1 MITANTTN
9 EGGNCMRKVVSM
21 GMAAVLLA
29 MALGGCATSN
39 QKAESPAGTEAVSS
53 QAEGETKEEKAES
66 TEAGG
71 EAAAET
77 ESGEAAAQEEY
88 AVKPRQITDR
98 KIKLGLIPVTM
109 NTAYTM
115 TINGAKKHIAETGDN
130 IELIVQAPS
139 SNASTITEQGN
150 ILETMIQQKVDAI
163 ALATESDESM
173 LPYLREAA
181 EADIPVFLFNM
192 TEINEKNIYYVSSIG
207 YDQEQAGREIG
218 AWINENLGADPQKIA
233 VLEGYAG
240 VVNTKRMD
248 GFNEAL
254 AGNENLPVVASQ
266 TAEWTREKGQS
277 VTESILTSNPDITI
291 LYGPYDEMVLGGLT
305 VIKERNLL
313 DQIAVVGFGC
323 TKDGV
328 AAIEAGEMQATIDV
342 GEYGTGFD
350 IVDAVTDFCIKGK
363 EVEKVINR
371 PSKVYDKTN
380 LSELDRVIFE

>member
-1 MITANTTN
+1 MRRFAILMTTAALT
-9 EGGNCMRKVVSM
+9 
-21 GMAAVLLA
+21 AA
-29 MALGGCATSN
+29 ALGGCSTSN
-39 QKAESPAGTEAVSS
+39 QKAPESAVKSETTAAGAETTGEKVS
-53 QAEGETKEEKAES
+53 
-66 TEAGG
+66 
-71 EAAAET
+71 AAET
-77 ESGEAAAQEEY
+77 AASSGTEEY
-88 AVKPRQITDR
+88 GVKPRQVTGR

-115 TINGAKKHIAETGDN
+115 TINGAKKQIAENGDQ

-150 ILETMIQQKVDAI
+150 IMETMIQQGVDAI

-181 EADIPVFLFNM
+181 EADVPVFLFNM
-192 TEINEKNIYYVSSIG
+192 TEINEQNVYYVSSIG
-207 YDQEQAGREIG
+207 YDQENAGREIG
-218 AWINENLGADPQKIA
+218 KWINDNLGAKPQKLA

-240 VVNTKRMD
+240 IVNTKRMD
-248 GFNEAL
+248 GFKSAL
-254 AGNENLPVVASQ
+254 AGNPNLEIVASQ
-266 TAEWTREKGQS
+266 TADWTREKGQS
-277 VTESILTSNPDITI
+277 VTESILTSNPDITV

-313 DQIAVVGFGC
+313 DQVAVIGFGC

-328 AAIEAGEMQATIDV
+328 AAIEAGEMQATVDV

-350 IVDAVTDFCIKGK
+350 IVNAVTDFCIKGK

-371 PSKVYDKTN
+371 PSKVYDKNN
-380 LSELDRVIFE
+380 LSELDRAIFE

>member
-1 MITANTTN
+1 
-9 EGGNCMRKVVSM
+9 MRKVVSM

>member
-1 MITANTTN
+1 MK
-9 EGGNCMRKVVSM
+9 RFVSC
-21 GMAAVLLA
+21 A
-29 MALGGCATSN
+29 MAVMLGTMALSGCTTSN
-39 QKAESPAGTEAVSS
+39 QQTQAAATETAAPEKTEEAKAE
-53 QAEGETKEEKAES
+53 ETKKEE
-66 TEAGG
+66 
-71 EAAAET
+71 AET
-77 ESGEAAAQEEY
+77 SAADTTKEY
-88 AVKPRQITDR
+88 AVKPRKITDR
-98 KIKLGLIPVTM
+98 KVKLGLIPVTM

-115 TINGAKKHIAETGDN
+115 TINGAKKQIEATGDK

-150 ILETMIQQKVDAI
+150 IMETMIQQGVDAI
-163 ALATESDESM
+163 ALATESDETM

-192 TEINEKNIYYVSSIG
+192 TEINEENIYYVSSIG
-207 YDQEQAGREIG
+207 YDQEKAGYEIG
-218 AWINENLGADPQKIA
+218 QWINENLGNEAQKIA

-240 VVNTKRMD
+240 IVNTKRMD
-248 GFNEAL
+248 GFKAAL
-254 AGNENLPVVASQ
+254 ADNENLEIVASQ
-266 TAEWTREKGQS
+266 TADWTREKGQS
-277 VTESILTSNPDITI
+277 VTESILTSNPDITV

-313 DQIAVVGFGC
+313 DQVAAIGFGC
-323 TKDGV
+323 TKDGVAAIEAGDGV

-350 IVDAVTDFCIKGK
+350 IVDAVTDFCINGK

>member
-1 MITANTTN
+1 MK
-9 EGGNCMRKVVSM
+9 RFVSC
-21 GMAAVLLA
+21 A
-29 MALGGCATSN
+29 MAVMLGTMALSGCTTSN
-39 QKAESPAGTEAVSS
+39 QQTQAAATETAAPEKTEEAKAE
-53 QAEGETKEEKAES
+53 ETKKEE
-66 TEAGG
+66 
-71 EAAAET
+71 AET
-77 ESGEAAAQEEY
+77 SAADTTKEY
-88 AVKPRQITDR
+88 AVKPRKITDR
-98 KIKLGLIPVTM
+98 KVKLGLIPVTM

-115 TINGAKKHIAETGDN
+115 TINGAKKQIEATGDK

-150 ILETMIQQKVDAI
+150 IMETMIQQGVDAI
-163 ALATESDESM
+163 ALATESDETM

-192 TEINEKNIYYVSSIG
+192 TEINEENIYYVSSIG
-207 YDQEQAGREIG
+207 YDQEKAGYEIG
-218 AWINENLGADPQKIA
+218 QWINENLGNEAQKIA

-240 VVNTKRMD
+240 IVNTKRMD
-248 GFNEAL
+248 GFKAAL
-254 AGNENLPVVASQ
+254 ADNENLEIVASQ
-266 TAEWTREKGQS
+266 TADWTREKGQS
-277 VTESILTSNPDITI
+277 VTESILTSNPDITV

-313 DQIAVVGFGC
+313 DQVAAIGFGC

-350 IVDAVTDFCIKGK
+350 IVDAVTDFCINGK

>member
-1 MITANTTN
+1 
-9 EGGNCMRKVVSM
+9 MRKAFVMV
-21 GMAAVLLA
+21 MAASLLA
-29 MALGGCATSN
+29 ATLGGCATSN
-39 QKAESPAGTEAVSS
+39 QKAAESSAETTAAQTKTDETAAEEAAESPESEAAKEMEEAS
-53 QAEGETKEEKAES
+53 AEGA
-66 TEAGG
+66 
-71 EAAAET
+71 
-77 ESGEAAAQEEY
+77 EY

-150 ILETMIQQKVDAI
+150 IMETMIQQKVDAI

-192 TEINEKNIYYVSSIG
+192 TEINDQNIYYVSSIG

-218 AWINENLGADPQKIA
+218 AWINENLGAEPQKIA

-248 GFNEAL
+248 GFYESTKE
-254 AGNENLPVVASQ
+254 NENLPVVASQ

-350 IVDAVTDFCIKGK
+350 IVDAVTDFCIHGK

-371 PSKVYDKTN
+371 PSKVYDKNN
-380 LSELDRVIFE
+380 LDELDRVIFE

>member
-1 MITANTTN
+1 MKRVA
-9 EGGNCMRKVVSM
+9 GF
-21 GMAAVLLA
+21 LLA
-29 MALGGCATSN
+29 SLILAGTLSGCTTSN
-39 QKAESPAGTEAVSS
+39 QTAAQESSGQSTSQATVETEAS
-53 QAEGETKEEKAES
+53 AET
-66 TEAGG
+66 G
-71 EAAAET
+71 EAA
-77 ESGEAAAQEEY
+77 EY

-98 KIKLGLIPVTM
+98 KVKLGLIPVAM

-115 TINGAKKHIAETGDN
+115 TINGAKKQIEENGN
-130 IELIVQAPS
+130 QIELIVQAPS

-150 ILETMIQQKVDAI
+150 IMETMIQQGVDAI

-192 TEINEKNIYYVSSIG
+192 TEINEENIYYVSSIG
-207 YDQEQAGREIG
+207 YDQEEAGYQIG
-218 AWINENLGADPQKIA
+218 SWINENLGNEPQKIA

-240 VVNTKRMD
+240 IVNTKRMD
-248 GFNEAL
+248 GFKAAIE
-254 AGNENLPVVASQ
+254 GNPNLEIVASQ
-266 TAEWTREKGQS
+266 TADWTREKGQS
-277 VTESILTSNPDITI
+277 VTESILTANPDITI

-313 DQIAVVGFGC
+313 DQVAVVGYGC

-328 AAIEAGEMQATIDV
+328 TAIEAGEMQATIDV

-350 IVDAVTDFCIKGK
+350 IVNAVTDFCINGK

-371 PSKVYDKTN
+371 PSVVYDSTN
-380 LSELDRVIFE
+380 IEQLDRVIFE

>member
-1 MITANTTN
+1 
-9 EGGNCMRKVVSM
+9 MRKAFVMV
-21 GMAAVLLA
+21 MAASLLA
-29 MALGGCATSN
+29 ATLGGCATSN
-39 QKAESPAGTEAVSS
+39 QKAAESSAETTAAQTKTDETAAEEAAESPESEAAKEMEEAS
-53 QAEGETKEEKAES
+53 AEGA
-66 TEAGG
+66 
-71 EAAAET
+71 
-77 ESGEAAAQEEY
+77 EY

-150 ILETMIQQKVDAI
+150 IMETMIQQKVDAI

-192 TEINEKNIYYVSSIG
+192 TEINDQNIYYVSSIG

-218 AWINENLGADPQKIA
+218 AWINENLGAEPQKIA

-248 GFNEAL
+248 GFYESTKE
-254 AGNENLPVVASQ
+254 NENLPVVASQ
-266 TAEWTREKGQS
+266 TAEWTIFNFFF

-350 IVDAVTDFCIKGK
+350 IVDAVTDFCIHGK

-371 PSKVYDKTN
+371 PSKVYDKNN
-380 LSELDRVIFE
+380 LDELDRVIFE

>member
-1 MITANTTN
+1 
-9 EGGNCMRKVVSM
+9 MRKAICMV
-21 GMAAVLLA
+21 MAASLLA
-29 MALGGCATSN
+29 VTLGGCATSN
-39 QKAESPAGTEAVSS
+39 QKAEAPAETTAAQTETTAAEAEEKTEAETA
-53 QAEGETKEEKAES
+53 AEKEEARE
-66 TEAGG
+66 EAGG
-71 EAAAET
+71 
-77 ESGEAAAQEEY
+77 EEY

-98 KIKLGLIPVTM
+98 KLKLGLIPVTM

-115 TINGAKKHIAETGDN
+115 TINGAKKHIAETGDS

-150 ILETMIQQKVDAI
+150 IMETMIQQKVDAI

-192 TEINEKNIYYVSSIG
+192 TEINDQNIYYVSSIG

-218 AWINENLGADPQKIA
+218 AWINENLGAEPQKIA

-248 GFNEAL
+248 GFYESIKD
-254 AGNENLPVVASQ
+254 NENLPVVASQ

-350 IVDAVTDFCIKGK
+350 IVDAVTDFCINGK

-380 LSELDRVIFE
+380 LDELDRVIFE

>member
-1 MITANTTN
+1 MKRLMSVVTA
-9 EGGNCMRKVVSM
+9 VSL
-21 GMAAVLLA
+21 MA
-29 MALGGCATSN
+29 MSMTGCTTSN
-39 QKAESPAGTEAVSS
+39 QTAESSSAAAEAV
-53 QAEGETKEEKAES
+53 QETKEEK
-66 TEAGG
+66 TQEAGSAEEKKEEG
-71 EAAAET
+71 ET
-77 ESGEAAAQEEY
+77 EEKAQGESKAEDGY

-98 KIKLGLIPVTM
+98 KVKLGLIPVTM

-115 TINGAKKHIAETGDN
+115 TINGAKKHIEETGDK

-150 ILETMIQQKVDAI
+150 IMETMIQQGVDAI

-192 TEINEKNIYYVSSIG
+192 TEINEENIYYVSSIG
-207 YDQEQAGREIG
+207 YDQEKAGYEIG
-218 AWINENLGADPQKIA
+218 QWINENLGADPQKIA

-240 VVNTKRMD
+240 IVNTKRMD
-248 GFNEAL
+248 GFKA
-254 AGNENLPVVASQ
+254 AIGDNENLPIVASQ

-277 VTESILTSNPDITI
+277 VTESILTSNPDITV

-328 AAIEAGEMQATIDV
+328 AAIEAGEMKATIDV

-350 IVDAVTDFCIKGK
+350 IVDAVTDFCINGK

-371 PSKVYDKTN
+371 PSKVYDITN
-380 LSELDRVIFE
+380 LDELDRVIFE

>member
-1 MITANTTN
+1 MLAASITAT
-9 EGGNCMRKVVSM
+9 
-21 GMAAVLLA
+21 ALA
-29 MALGGCATSN
+29 GCSTSN
-39 QKAESPAGTEAVSS
+39 QQTQAPAAATAATEEKKEPEGTEAES
-53 QAEGETKEEKAES
+53 AKEET
-66 TEAGG
+66 TEAAT
-71 EAAAET
+71 EAA
-77 ESGEAAAQEEY
+77 GGEY
-88 AVKPRQITDR
+88 AVKPRQITDHT
-98 KIKLGLIPVTM
+98 IKLGLIPVTM

-115 TINGAKKHIAETGDN
+115 TINGAKRRIEETGAN

-139 SNASTITEQGN
+139 SNTSTITEQGN
-150 ILETMIQQKVDAI
+150 ILETMIQQGVDAI

-192 TEINEKNIYYVSSIG
+192 TEINEENIYYVSSIG
-207 YDQEQAGREIG
+207 YDQEKAGYEIG
-218 AWINENLGADPQKIA
+218 KWINENLGADPQKIA

-248 GFNEAL
+248 GFKAAL
-254 AGNENLPVVASQ
+254 GDNENLPIVASQ
-266 TAEWTREKGQS
+266 TADWTREKGQS

-313 DQIAVVGFGC
+313 DQVAVVGFGC

-350 IVDAVTDFCIKGK
+350 IVDAVVDFCVNGK

-371 PSKVYDKTN
+371 PSKVYDINN

>member
-1 MITANTTN
+1 
-9 EGGNCMRKVVSM
+9 MRKAFVMV
-21 GMAAVLLA
+21 MAASLLA
-29 MALGGCATSN
+29 ATLGGCATSN
-39 QKAESPAGTEAVSS
+39 QKAAESSAETTAAQTKTDETAAEEAAESPESEAAKEMEEAS
-53 QAEGETKEEKAES
+53 AEGA
-66 TEAGG
+66 
-71 EAAAET
+71 
-77 ESGEAAAQEEY
+77 EY

-139 SNASTITEQGN
+139 SKITEQGN
-150 ILETMIQQKVDAI
+150 IMETMIQQKVDAI

-192 TEINEKNIYYVSSIG
+192 TEINDQNIYYVSSIG

-218 AWINENLGADPQKIA
+218 AWINE
-233 VLEGYAG
+233 
-240 VVNTKRMD
+240 
-248 GFNEAL
+248 
-254 AGNENLPVVASQ
+254 NENLPVVASQ

-350 IVDAVTDFCIKGK
+350 IVDAVTDFCIHGK

-371 PSKVYDKTN
+371 PSKVYDKNN
-380 LSELDRVIFE
+380 LDELDRVIFE

>member
-1 MITANTTN
+1 MYNFYCKKQENNSNYNKKWGLQIIS
-9 EGGNCMRKVVSM
+9 C
-21 GMAAVLLA
+21 A
-29 MALGGCATSN
+29 MAVMLGTMALSGCTTSN
-39 QKAESPAGTEAVSS
+39 QQTQAAATETVASEKTEEAKAE
-53 QAEGETKEEKAES
+53 ETKKEE
-66 TEAGG
+66 
-71 EAAAET
+71 AET
-77 ESGEAAAQEEY
+77 SAADTTKEY
-88 AVKPRQITDR
+88 AVKPRKITDR
-98 KIKLGLIPVTM
+98 KVKLGLIPVTM

-115 TINGAKKHIAETGDN
+115 TINGAKKQIEATGDK

-150 ILETMIQQKVDAI
+150 IMETMIQQGVDAI
-163 ALATESDESM
+163 ALATESDETM

-192 TEINEKNIYYVSSIG
+192 TEINEENIYYVSSIG
-207 YDQEQAGREIG
+207 YDQEKAGYEIG
-218 AWINENLGADPQKIA
+218 QWINENLGNEAQKIA

-240 VVNTKRMD
+240 IVNTKRMD
-248 GFNEAL
+248 GFKAAL
-254 AGNENLPVVASQ
+254 ADNENLEIVASQ
-266 TAEWTREKGQS
+266 TADWTREKGQS
-277 VTESILTSNPDITI
+277 VTESILTSNPDITV

-313 DQIAVVGFGC
+313 DQVAAIGFGC

-350 IVDAVTDFCIKGK
+350 IVDAVTDFCINGK

>member
-1 MITANTTN
+1 
-9 EGGNCMRKVVSM
+9 MRKTFVMV
-21 GMAAVLLA
+21 MAASLLA
-29 MALGGCATSN
+29 ATLGGCATSN
-39 QKAESPAGTEAVSS
+39 QKAAESSAETTAAQTKTDETAAEEAAESPESEAAKEMEEAS
-53 QAEGETKEEKAES
+53 AEGA
-66 TEAGG
+66 
-71 EAAAET
+71 
-77 ESGEAAAQEEY
+77 EY

-150 ILETMIQQKVDAI
+150 IMETMIQQKVDAI

-192 TEINEKNIYYVSSIG
+192 TEINDQNIYYVSSIG

-218 AWINENLGADPQKIA
+218 AWINENLGAEPQKIA

-248 GFNEAL
+248 GFYESTKE
-254 AGNENLPVVASQ
+254 NENLPVVASQ

-350 IVDAVTDFCIKGK
+350 IVDAVTDFCIHGK

-371 PSKVYDKTN
+371 PSKVYDKNN
-380 LSELDRVIFE
+380 LDELDRVIFE

>member
-1 MITANTTN
+1 
-9 EGGNCMRKVVSM
+9 MRKAFVMV
-21 GMAAVLLA
+21 MAASLLA
-29 MALGGCATSN
+29 ATLGGCATSN
-39 QKAESPAGTEAVSS
+39 QKAAESSAETTAAQTKTDETAAEEAAESPESEAAKEMEEAS
-53 QAEGETKEEKAES
+53 AEGA
-66 TEAGG
+66 
-71 EAAAET
+71 
-77 ESGEAAAQEEY
+77 EY

-139 SNASTITEQGN
+139 SNASTITEHGN
-150 ILETMIQQKVDAI
+150 IMETMIQQKVDAI

-192 TEINEKNIYYVSSIG
+192 TEINDQNIYYVSSIG

-218 AWINENLGADPQKIA
+218 AWINENLGAEPQKIA

-248 GFNEAL
+248 GFYESTKE
-254 AGNENLPVVASQ
+254 NENLPVVASQ

-350 IVDAVTDFCIKGK
+350 IVDAVTDFCIHGK

-371 PSKVYDKTN
+371 PSKVYDKNN
-380 LSELDRVIFE
+380 LDELDRVIFE